1 MTHRVCPN
9 VTLGKVASRLDGRLR
24 SLPLSSSNGS
34 DSPELSVTWQWKRW
48 ALTHNAGYGSLVLTR
63 KESICWT
70 SFGPKTVTCYDKL
83 CYFSCWKP
91 VRRSAEGQSDP
102 EGCGKKSDGV
112 WSQEVELMERSQGWN
127 EASVVGRRSTAQTQ
141 TQCSSF
147 TRVAEILINRSI
159 ITHRTTLSRPWLCS
173 HESSRTNSLKKTIIS
188 TISGLKRGEEGV
200 LTFSFRKRN
209 HIFKNIFGQKLWW
222 HPRYI

>member
-9 VTLGKVASRLDGRLR
+9 VTQGKVALRLDGRLR

-112 WSQEVELMERSQGWN
+112 RSQEVELMEQSQGWN
-127 EASVVGRRSTAQTQ
+127 EASVVDRRLTAQTQ

-173 HESSRTNSLKKTIIS
+173 HESSRTNSLKKNNHFHHFRF
-188 TISGLKRGEEGV
+188 KERRGGC
-200 LTFSFRKRN
+200 LNFLF
-209 HIFKNIFGQKLWW
+209 QKAKS
-222 HPRYI
+222 HF